1 MTDSNG
7 GLAPHPTELTA
18 EIRSQLNAVS
28 TATLTS
34 QLQRRGIRSSFFSG
48 LKPTRPA
55 KRLLGYALTLRYVPM
70 REDLRQEL
78 AGGVNAQRRAI
89 EGRRTRRG
97 HRDRGPRRTR
107 RWHLRRYLR
116 DASLEDQ
123 IANLFTH
130 PAPCQVT
137 APPAPP

>member
-89 EGRRTRRG
+89 EGVGPDEVIVIEARGEPDAGTCGDIFAMRASRTRS
-97 HRDRGPRRTR
+97 RTCSPT
-107 RWHLRRYLR
+107 W
-116 DASLEDQ
+116 
-123 IANLFTH
+123 
-130 PAPCQVT
+130 V
-137 APPAPP
+137 